1 MFTQF
6 GSTSD
11 TLSKASTM
19 VSRIGTDAHLY
30 DDPVDVNI
38 GPLLDSRFDS
48 EKCEALKR
56 LLALIAQGCD
66 VSNFFP
72 QVVKNVA
79 SQTLEVKKL
88 VYLYLLHYAEK
99 RPKEALLSINCFQK
113 DLVDTNPLVRAWALR
128 TMAGIR
134 LHDIAPLALVAVR
147 KCARDPSVYVRKCA
161 ANALPKLHDLRLEE
175 NATAIKEI
183 ILILLGDSSPGVIG
197 AAAAAFASICP
208 NDLTLIGRNYRRL
221 CEVLPDV
228 EEWGQ
233 IILIGVILRYVVASI
248 GLVRESI
255 MHSLQSVGNSGSEKN
270 GFANN
275 FTSANEES
283 EMNGFNDTALTNMIS
298 RCYTEGPDE
307 YLSRLSYPNEVFPK
321 LDDGHF
327 VSSNE
332 NDDIRILLECT
343 SPLLWSNNSA
353 VVLAA
358 ASVHWIMAP
367 RENIKRIVKPLVFL
381 LRSCDAAKYVVLC
394 NIQVFAKAMP
404 SLFAPHYEDFF
415 ICSSDSYQVKALKL
429 EILSSIATGSF
440 ILPIL
445 DEFQDYI
452 RNPNRRFAADTVAA
466 IGLCAGRLPKIAK
479 MCLDRL
485 LSLVKQET
493 SICDNGAMDGEAAV
507 LIQAIASIKLIVK
520 EDPASY
526 EKVIIQLIRGLD
538 SVKVPAA
545 RAMIIWMV
553 GEYSTLGDIIPR
565 MLVIV
570 AKYLARSFISEALET
585 KLQILN
591 TMVKVLLRAKEEDML
606 TFKVI
611 LGYML
616 EVGQCDFNYDIRD
629 RASFIQKLLSSHLD
643 MEVPEESR
651 SKPRDRSWKLAE
663 RIFGG
668 QLKAKQPEPINYR
681 FYLPGSLSQIVFHAA
696 PGYEPLPKPCTLDK
710 AASTSR
716 DGAVESNSY
725 ETDNT
730 ESSSGSLDEE
740 SASGYNS
747 QPSFSGSSGRDE
759 SYGANHPQ
767 ENDGADPLIELS
779 DHVNSHNIQNGASP
793 SGSSELDELM
803 SRNALESWLNEQPN
817 LATVSTSEKAEVRS
831 SSARI
836 SIGDLGKHVTRKSYQ
851 LLDSAEGD
859 GLKVEYS
866 FSSQTS
872 NISPLHVCIEASFKN
887 CSTESMTEI
896 MLTHEESDKVVD
908 SKDEVRVGS
917 ESSSTSINTVMTP
930 VSMEKITSLGPDQ
943 TIKRTLEAQFNHHL
957 LPMKLNLYCNGKMY
971 PVKLHPDIGYFVR
984 PLPMDNEAF
993 TAKESRLPGMFEY
1006 MRRCTFTDHLGK
1018 LNDEKSER
1026 PIEEDKFL
1034 RICKSLALKMLG
1046 NANVFL
1052 VSMEL
1057 PVANFLDDATGLC
1070 LRFSAEIL
1078 SNSFPCLVSL
1088 TVEGKCLEPLH
1099 VTVKVNC
1106 EETVFGLNLL
1116 NRIVKFLGNPS
1127 VPNPNQ

>member
-1 MFTQF
+1 M
-6 GSTSD
+6 
-11 TLSKASTM
+11 
-19 VSRIGTDAHLY
+19 
-30 DDPVDVNI
+30 DVYWKI
-38 GPLLDSRFDS
+38 
-48 EKCEALKR
+48 
-56 LLALIAQGCD
+56 
-66 VSNFFP
+66 V
-72 QVVKNVA
+72 
-79 SQTLEVKKL
+79 
-88 VYLYLLHYAEK
+88 
-99 RPKEALLSINCFQK
+99 
-113 DLVDTNPLVRAWALR
+113 
-128 TMAGIR
+128 
-134 LHDIAPLALVAVR
+134 
-147 KCARDPSVYVRKCA
+147 
-161 ANALPKLHDLRLEE
+161 
-175 NATAIKEI
+175 
-183 ILILLGDSSPGVIG
+183 LILLGDSSPGVIG

-208 NDLTLIGRNYRRL
+208 NDLTLIGKNYRRL

-233 IILIGVILRYVVASI
+233 IILIGILLRYVVASI

-255 MHSLQSVGNSGSEKN
+255 MHSLQSVEDSSSEKN
-270 GFANN
+270 GVANN
-275 FTSANEES
+275 FTSANEDS
-283 EMNGFNDTALTNMIS
+283 EMNGFNDMALTNMIS

-307 YLSRLSYPNEVFPK
+307 YLSRLSYSNEVFPK

-327 VSSNE
+327 VSSKE
-332 NDDIRILLECT
+332 NDDIRILLQCT

-358 ASVHWIMAP
+358 AGVHWIMAP

-429 EILSSIATGSF
+429 EILSSITTDSS
-440 ILPIL
+440 ILSIFN
-445 DEFQDYI
+445 EFQDYI

-485 LSLVKQET
+485 LSLIRQDT
-493 SICDNGAMDGEAAV
+493 LTCDNGAMDEEAAV
-507 LIQAIASIKLIVK
+507 LIQAITSIKFIVK
-520 EDPASY
+520 EDPASH

-591 TMVKVLLRAKEEDML
+591 TMVKVLLRAKGEDML

-616 EVGQCDFNYDIRD
+616 EVGKCDLNYDLRD
-629 RASFIQKLLSSHLD
+629 RAAFIQKLLSSHLD
-643 MEVPEESR
+643 MEVPEEGL
-651 SKPRDRSWKLAE
+651 SKPRDQSWELAE
-663 RIFGG
+663 HIFGG
-668 QLKAKQPEPINYR
+668 QLKAIQPEPINYR

-696 PGYEPLPKPCTLDK
+696 PGYEPLPKPCTLDE
-710 AASTSR
+710 AASTSG
-716 DGAVESNSY
+716 DGAVESDSY

-730 ESSSGSLDEE
+730 ESSSGSLDED
-740 SASGYNS
+740 SDSDYNS
-747 QPSFSGSSGRDE
+747 QHSFSGSSGRDE
-759 SYGANHPQ
+759 SYGANHQQ
-767 ENDGADPLIELS
+767 ENASADPLIELF
-779 DHVNSHNIQNGASP
+779 DHGNSHKTQNGDSA
-793 SGSSELDELM
+793 SGSAELDELM
-803 SRNALESWLNEQPN
+803 SKNALESWLNEQPN
-817 LATVSTSEKAEVRS
+817 LASLSTSEKAVVRR

-836 SIGDLGKHVTRKSYQ
+836 SIGDLGKLVTRKSYQ
-851 LLDSAEGD
+851 LLDPAKGN

-872 NISPLHVCIEASFKN
+872 SISPLHVCIEASFKN
-887 CSTESMTEI
+887 CSTEPMTEI
-896 MLTHEESDKVVD
+896 MLTHEEFNKVVD
-908 SKDEVRVGS
+908 SNDKVLVGS
-917 ESSSTSINTVMTP
+917 ESSSTSNNTVTAP
-930 VSMEKITSLGPDQ
+930 VSMENITSLGPDQ
-943 TIKRTLEAQFNHHL
+943 MVDRILEVQFNHHL
-957 LPMKLNLYCNGKMY
+957 LPMKLNLYCNGRKH

-984 PLPMDNEAF
+984 PLPMDSEAF
-993 TAKESRLPGMFEY
+993 TAKESQLPGMFEY
-1006 MRRCTFTDHLGK
+1006 LRRCTCTDHLEK
-1018 LNDEKSER
+1018 FNDEKNES

-1034 RICKSLALKMLG
+1034 LICKSLALKMLG
-1046 NANVFL
+1046 NANIFL
-1052 VSMEL
+1052 VSVEL

-1078 SNSFPCLVSL
+1078 SNSIPCLVSL
-1088 TVEGKCLEPLH
+1088 TVEGKCSDPLH

-1116 NRIVKFLGNPS
+1116 NRIVNFLGNPS
-1127 VPNPNQ
+1127 APNQ

>member
-19 VSRIGTDAHLY
+19 VFRIGTDAHLY
-30 DDPVDVNI
+30 DDPEDVNI
-38 GPLLDSRFDS
+38 APLLDSKFDS

-56 LLALIAQGCD
+56 LLALIAQGFD

-99 RPKEALLSINCFQK
+99 RPNEALLSINCFQK
-113 DLVDTNPLVRAWALR
+113 DLGDTNPLVRAWALR

-134 LHDIAPLALVAVR
+134 LHAIAPLALVAVR
-147 KCARDPSVYVRKCA
+147 KGARDPSVYVRKCA

-175 NATAIKEI
+175 ISSDIKEI
-183 ILILLGDSSPGVIG
+183 VLILLGDSSPGVVG

-208 NDLTLIGRNYRRL
+208 NELTLIGKNYRRL

-233 IILIGVILRYVVASI
+233 IILIGILLRYAVASI

-255 MHSLQSVGNSGSEKN
+255 MYSLQSVEDSSSEKN
-270 GFANN
+270 DVANN
-275 FTSANEES
+275 FTSANEDS
-283 EMNGFNDTALTNMIS
+283 EMNGFNEMALTNMIS
-298 RCYTEGPDE
+298 RCYNEGPDE
-307 YLSRLSYPNEVFPK
+307 YLSRLSCSNEVFPK

-327 VSSNE
+327 VSIEE
-332 NDDIRILLECT
+332 NDDIRILLQCT

-358 ASVHWIMAP
+358 AGVHWIMAP

-415 ICSSDSYQVKALKL
+415 ICYSDSYQVKSLKL
-429 EILSSIATGSF
+429 EILSSIATDSS
-440 ILPIL
+440 ILPIFN
-445 DEFQDYI
+445 EFQDYI

-479 MCLDRL
+479 MCLDGL
-485 LSLVKQET
+485 LSLIRQDT
-493 SICDNGAMDGEAAV
+493 STCDNGAMDEEAAV
-507 LIQAIASIKLIVK
+507 LTQAITSIKFI
-520 EDPASY
+520 
-526 EKVIIQLIRGLD
+526 VIIQLIRSLD

-570 AKYLARSFISEALET
+570 AKYLARSFISEALQT

-591 TMVKVLLRAKEEDML
+591 TMVKVLLRAKEEDVL

-616 EVGQCDFNYDIRD
+616 EVGKCDLNYDLRD
-629 RASFIQKLLSSHLD
+629 RAAFIQKLLSSHLD
-643 MEVPEESR
+643 MEAPEESL
-651 SKPRDRSWKLAE
+651 SKPRDQSWELAE

-668 QLKAKQPEPINYR
+668 QLKPIQPEPINYR
-681 FYLPGSLSQIVFHAA
+681 FYLPGSLSQIVLHAA
-696 PGYEPLPKPCTLDK
+696 PGYEPLPKPCTLDE
-710 AASTSR
+710 AASTSG
-716 DGAVESNSY
+716 DGAVESDSY

-740 SASGYNS
+740 DSASDYSS
-747 QPSFSGSSGRDE
+747 QHSLSGSSGRDE
-759 SYGANHPQ
+759 SYGANHQ
-767 ENDGADPLIELS
+767 HENAGADPLIELS
-779 DHVNSHNIQNGASP
+779 DHGNTHKIQNGASA
-793 SGSSELDELM
+793 SGSAELDELM
-803 SRNALESWLNEQPN
+803 SKNALESWLNEQPN
-817 LATVSTSEKAEVRS
+817 LASLSTSEKAEVRR

-836 SIGDLGKHVTRKSYQ
+836 SIGNLGKHVVRKNYQ
-851 LLDSAEGD
+851 LLDPATGN

-872 NISPLHVCIEASFKN
+872 SISPLHVCIEASFKN
-887 CSTESMTEI
+887 CSAEPMTEI

-908 SKDEVRVGS
+908 SKEEILVRS
-917 ESSSTSINTVMTP
+917 ESSSTSNNTVTTP
-930 VSMEKITSLGPDQ
+930 VSMENITSLEPDQ
-943 TIKRTLEAQFNHHL
+943 TINRILEVQFNHHL
-957 LPMKLNLYCNGKMY
+957 LPMKLNLYCNGRKH

-984 PLPMDNEAF
+984 PLPMDIEAF
-993 TAKESRLPGMFEY
+993 TAKESQLPGMFEY

-1018 LNDEKSER
+1018 FNDEKNEG

-1034 RICKSLALKMLG
+1034 LICKSLALKMLG
-1046 NANVFL
+1046 NANIFL

-1078 SNSFPCLVSL
+1078 SNSIPCLVSL

-1116 NRIVKFLGNPS
+1116 NRIVNFLGNPS
-1127 VPNPNQ
+1127 APNQ

>member
-19 VSRIGTDAHLY
+19 MFRIGTDAHLY
-30 DDPVDVNI
+30 DDPEDVNI
-38 GPLLDSRFDS
+38 APLLDSKFDS

-56 LLALIAQGCD
+56 LLALIAQGFD

-88 VYLYLLHYAEK
+88 AYLFLLHYAEK
-99 RPKEALLSINCFQK
+99 HPNEALLSINCFQK
-113 DLVDTNPLVRAWALR
+113 DLGDTNPLVRAWALR

-161 ANALPKLHDLRLEE
+161 ANALPKLHDLHLEE
-175 NATAIKEI
+175 NASAIKEI
-183 ILILLGDSSPGVIG
+183 VLILLSDSSPGVIG

-233 IILIGVILRYVVASI
+233 VILIGVLLRYVVASI

-255 MHSLQSVGNSGSEKN
+255 MHSLHTVDDSSSEKN
-270 GFANN
+270 GVANN
-275 FTSANEES
+275 FTSAKEDS
-283 EMNGFNDTALTNMIS
+283 EMNGFCDTALTNMIS

-307 YLSRLSYPNEVFPK
+307 YLSRLSYSNKVFPK

-327 VSSNE
+327 VSSKE
-332 NDDIRILLECT
+332 NDDIRILLQCT

-358 ASVHWIMAP
+358 AGVHWIMSP

-404 SLFAPHYEDFF
+404 YLFAPHYEDFF

-429 EILSSIATGSF
+429 EILSSIATDSSVLSIF
-440 ILPIL
+440 N
-445 DEFQDYI
+445 EFQDYI

-466 IGLCAGRLPKIAK
+466 IGLCAGRLPKIANT
-479 MCLDRL
+479 CLNWL
-485 LSLVKQET
+485 LSLVRKET
-493 SICDNGAMDGEAAV
+493 SACDNETDEEAAV
-507 LIQAIASIKLIVK
+507 LTQAITSIKFIIK
-520 EDPASY
+520 EDPASH

-545 RAMIIWMV
+545 RSMIIWMV
-553 GEYSTLGDIIPR
+553 GEHSTLGDIIPR
-565 MLVIV
+565 MLVVV

-585 KLQILN
+585 KFQILN
-591 TMVKVLLRAKEEDML
+591 AMVKVLLRAKGEDML

-611 LGYML
+611 LGYIL
-616 EVGQCDFNYDIRD
+616 EVGKCDLNYDLRD
-629 RASFIQKLLSSHLD
+629 RAVFIQKLLSSHLD
-643 MEVPEESR
+643 IEAPEESL
-651 SKPRDRSWKLAE
+651 SKPRDQSLELAE

-668 QLKAKQPEPINYR
+668 QLKAIQPEPINYR

-696 PGYEPLPKPCTLDK
+696 PGYEPLPKPCTLGE
-710 AASTSR
+710 AASASG
-716 DGAVESNSY
+716 DGAAESGSY
-725 ETDNT
+725 ETDNA
-730 ESSSGSLDEE
+730 ESSSGTFDEE
-740 SASGYNS
+740 SASDYNS
-747 QPSFSGSSGRDE
+747 QHSSSGSSSRDE
-759 SYGANHPQ
+759 SYGAKNQQ
-767 ENDGADPLIELS
+767 ENDDADPLIELS
-779 DHVNSHNIQNGASP
+779 DHENSHKMQNGASP
-793 SGSSELDELM
+793 SGSTELDELM
-803 SRNALESWLNEQPN
+803 SKNALESWLNEQPN
-817 LATVSTSEKAEVRS
+817 VASLSTSEKPEDRRS
-831 SSARI
+831 FARI
-836 SIGDLGKHVTRKSYQ
+836 SIGDLGKHVTRKSYP
-851 LLDSAEGD
+851 LLDPAKGN

-872 NISPLHVCIEASFKN
+872 SISPLHVCIEASFKN
-887 CSTESMTEI
+887 CSTEPMTEI
-896 MLTHEESDKVVD
+896 MLAHEESGKVVD
-908 SKDEVRVGS
+908 SKDEVAVGT
-917 ESSSTSINTVMTP
+917 ESSSPSNNSVTPP
-930 VSMEKITSLGPDQ
+930 VSMENISSLGPDH
-943 TIKRTLEAQFNHHL
+943 TIDRVLEVQFSHHL
-957 LPMKLNLYCNGKMY
+957 LPMKLNLYCNGRKH
-971 PVKLHPDIGYFVR
+971 PVNLHPDIGYFVR
-984 PLPMDNEAF
+984 PLPMDIEAF
-993 TAKESRLPGMFEY
+993 TAKESQLPGMFEY

-1018 LNDEKSER
+1018 LNDEKNDS

-1034 RICKSLALKMLG
+1034 LICKSLALKMLS
-1046 NANVFL
+1046 NANLFL
-1052 VSMEL
+1052 VTMEL

-1070 LRFSAEIL
+1070 LRFSAELL
-1078 SNSFPCLVSL
+1078 SNSIPCLISL
-1088 TVEGKCLEPLH
+1088 TIEGKCSEPLH

-1116 NRIVKFLGNPS
+1116 NRIVNFLGNPS
-1127 VPNPNQ
+1127 VPSSKR